1 MIIDIYTHLAP
12 RSFIDRLGA
21 QSTQLGNIAR
31 RLLSIKPLF
40 DLDARFATMDVVSDY
55 GQVISLPNPAIE
67 DMSPPDTGPELA
79 RIANEELAAL
89 CNKHPQRFP
98 AFVAA
103 VDLRD
108 VEGAITEARRAV
120 NELGAAGVQIYTNVA
135 GLPLD
140 DHRFRPFFAAMAE
153 MDRPIWM
160 HPTRTAA
167 MTDYASEPK
176 SRFEL
181 WWCFGWPY
189 DTSVAMTRLV
199 LDGLYD
205 RHPDLKLITH
215 HLGGMI
221 PYFAGR
227 VDAGLDVLG
236 SRTTDEDYSHIMPSL
251 KRPHIE
257 YFKSFY
263 ADTAMFGGGN
273 ALDCGIG
280 FFGIDHVVFATDAP
294 LGPIAKTVDGV
305 RALGLDAAAERKLF
319 SGNALALLKR
329 AS

>member
-1 MIIDIYTHLAP
+1 M
-12 RSFIDRLGA
+12 
-21 QSTQLGNIAR
+21 
-31 RLLSIKPLF
+31 
-40 DLDARFATMDVVSDY
+40 
-55 GQVISLPNPAIE
+55 
-67 DMSPPDTGPELA
+67 
-79 RIANEELAAL
+79 AAL
-89 CNKHPQRFP
+89 
-98 AFVAA
+98 
-103 VDLRD
+103 
-108 VEGAITEARRAV
+108 
-120 NELGAAGVQIYTNVA
+120 
-135 GLPLD
+135 
-140 DHRFRPFFAAMAE
+140 
-153 MDRPIWM
+153 DRPIWM

-167 MTDYASEPK
+167 LSDYASEEK
-176 SRFEL
+176 SRFEM

-227 VDAGLDVLG
+227 VGAGLDVLG

-251 KRPHIE
+251 KRPHLD

-273 ALDCGIG
+273 ALDCGID
-280 FFGIDHVVFATDAP
+280 FFGVDHVVFATDAP
-294 LGPIAKTVDGV
+294 LGPIAKTVAGL
-305 RALGLDAAAERKLF
+305 RALGLDAEQERKIF

-329 AS
+329 SAV